1 MRRIGLVVVLALS
14 VTLTLLAAEAQESGK
29 IYRIGYLSSGTAT
42 ANAGLRKAFTDG
54 LRDHGWVEGKN
65 IAIEYRWEGAGKT
78 TLDALAA
85 ELKRLPLDAIFGFQ
99 KYVFR
104 LMVKRSPPGVPRA
117 HISQSSPLVHSV
129 GQYTSWVERIS
140 YLVQFRASPSD
151 RKSAMNE
158 RCGG

>member
-85 ELKRLPLDAIFGFQ
+85 ELKRLRWTRYSD
-99 KYVFR
+99 
-104 LMVKRSPPGVPRA
+104 
-117 HISQSSPLVHSV
+117 SSN
-129 GQYTSWVERIS
+129 TSS
-140 YLVQFRASPSD
+140 
-151 RKSAMNE
+151 
-158 RCGG
+158 G